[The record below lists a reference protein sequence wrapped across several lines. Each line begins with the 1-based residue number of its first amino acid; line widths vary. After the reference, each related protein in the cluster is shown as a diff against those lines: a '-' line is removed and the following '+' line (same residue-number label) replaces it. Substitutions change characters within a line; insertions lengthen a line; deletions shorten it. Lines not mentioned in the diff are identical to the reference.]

1 MRYGQFELLFSDAV
15 DITQDLN
22 SSAANSAE
30 SYMIYFMVYVTFPLA
45 HATHLGL
52 LGSIRFFMPYIIWRS
67 SSILLN
73 AQEVNCLNTVRIS
86 S

>member
-22 SSAANSAE
+22 SSVANCAE
-30 SYMIYFMVYVTFPLA
+30 SYLIYFMVYVTFPLA
-45 HATHLGL
+45 HATHLG
-52 LGSIRFFMPYIIWRS
+52 SIRFFMPYIIWRS
-67 SSILLN
+67 SSSLLN
-73 AQEVNCLNTVRIS
+73 AQEVNCLNTVHIS